1 MIIFPWVKKIRRE
14 IEFWWFYKS
23 FYQKFTFYT
32 TKNPDE
38 LDELHRLRYQVYIEE
53 YKYIDKNLSEN
64 GREKDNWDSFS
75 VHFVIRD
82 LKKEIAATVRL
93 ILDSPNGFPIEKH
106 FNIDINVN
114 NYQRNESAEIS
125 RLIVA
130 KEFRRHHLMLVLIKG
145 IFLYVKKH
153 NIKNIF
159 SVMDER
165 LLPVVL
171 KIGIPFKKIGQP
183 SLYQGLTFPCIL
195 SVKDFEVSLQRN
207 NPRLFM
213 YLQDATIKF
222 DEQKKGYSIS

>member
-1 MIIFPWVKKIRRE
+1 MKISSWVNKIRRE

-32 TKNPDE
+32 TENPDE

-64 GREKDNWDSFS
+64 GREKDIWDPFS

-82 LKKEIAATVRL
+82 LEKEIAATVRL

-114 NYQRNESAEIS
+114 SYQKKKLAEIS

-145 IFLYVKKH
+145 MYLYVKKH
-153 NIKNIF
+153 NIQNIF

-165 LLPVVL
+165 LLPVL
-171 KIGIPFKKIGQP
+171 IKIGVPFKKIGKA
-183 SLYQGLTFPCIL
+183 SLYQGYTFPCLLNIQEL
-195 SVKDFEVSLQRN
+195 EDELRENNRRLYRYLIDGVLTYDESNHKYSVL
-207 NPRLFM
+207 
-213 YLQDATIKF
+213 
-222 DEQKKGYSIS
+222 